1 MRKIIAA
8 LLGIGGA
15 LAAAPAGASVTEQA
29 ALEHARSAGTIEALE
44 AFAHQ
49 FPRTALLGALKAEYA
64 KYECAQGIQ
73 WRCGHDRDHQPSQHR
88 SQYGG

>member
-15 LAAAPAGASVTEQA
+15 LAAAPAGASVSGQQALEQA
-29 ALEHARSAGTIEALE
+29 RAQGSIEALE
-44 AFAHQ
+44 DVAWRHPAM
-49 FPRTALLGALKAEYA
+49 RAAIAIEMA

-73 WRCGHDRDHQPSQHR
+73 WKCGQDRDHQPGQHR